1 VIVAVV
7 VNNHGYASSGR
18 AEVGPNAPVYVS
30 TVFTNPNPSNAP
42 DNPAG
47 VTLGPNI
54 G

>member
-7 VNNHGYASSGR
+7 MNNHGYATGGR
-18 AEVGPNAPVYVS
+18 SEIGPNSPVYVS
-30 TVFTNPNPSNAP
+30 TIFTNPNPSNSP

-47 VTLGPNI
+47 VTLGLNI